1 MNYKDKYSELVRI
14 VENRI
19 IEVIPNIKPFELYEP
34 FRYIMKEGGKRLRP
48 VLAMI
53 CTGAVGRDPILAL
66 DSAVALEILHNFT
79 LVHDDIMDNSS
90 MRRGRATIHEKW
102 DSATAILTGDVMI
115 GYAYNLLPNSKQS
128 SRSDEILKIFT
139 KELIEVCEGQVLD
152 MTFNERKN
160 VSIDDYIE
168 MIDKKTARLIET
180 SAIIGAHI
188 GEASSE
194 EIEAIRNISRNIGL
208 AFQIQDDL
216 LDMTASESDFG
227 KQIGNDIIEGKK
239 TFLIINAQKKVD
251 DKNDKLLI
259 EKFINQN
266 GLSKEEVPII
276 DELFKRNNIYLDAQ
290 QEIDLYLEKALINLE
305 FLKKNDYTD
314 MLLQLIQSLNKRLI

>member
-53 CTGAVGRDPILAL
+53 CTGAVGQDPILAL

-160 VSIDDYIE
+160 VTIDDYIE

-216 LDMTASESDFG
+216 LDMTSTESNFG
-227 KQIGNDIIEGKK
+227 KPIGNDIIEGKK
-239 TFLIINAQKKVD
+239 TFLVINAQKKVD

-266 GLSKEEVPII
+266 GLSKDEVPII

-290 QEIDLYLEKALINLE
+290 KEIDLYFEKALINLE